1 MVGHDEMDKGPR
13 ENRVMGATQQD
24 ETERKYDVGAGTV
37 LPTLTDADGVSAVRQ
52 PTETEL
58 EAVYFDTAGL
68 DLARRGITLRRRTG
82 GYDAGWHLKLPGGR
96 DTRSEVRLPLGRATR
111 TVPDELL
118 APVRAVVR
126 DRALLPVARLSTR
139 RLEYGLVDEDS
150 TVLAQVCDDEVHAER
165 LHGPAHVQEWREW
178 EVELVDGD
186 VQLLDSVEQRLLEV
200 GAAPASVSSKLRRAL
215 GDAAPQAPVARPSRK
230 QLARGS
236 AGQLLAAYLF
246 EHVENLKEQD
256 ARLRAEGPGSIHKL
270 RIAVRRLRSALK
282 TFRPLLAS
290 HSVDAVGGV
299 GDELRWLGQ
308 ALSPARDAQVMRE
321 RLRRLVAGEPV
332 ELVLGPVSQRI
343 EDDLS
348 AAFRAGREQALEAVE
363 TERYYRLLDA
373 LDDLVACPPFAGTA
387 QAWAGD
393 VLPDLLQRDAKRLRR
408 AVRNIERA
416 DSPQDHDAA
425 LHDAR
430 KKAKRLRYAAESAIP
445 LFPARAKKLT
455 AMAKRVQEALGEHQD
470 AVLARHKLREYG
482 AQTHLSAENGFTF
495 GRLHALEQVHADH
508 AERRFIEAW
517 ERLPHK
523 KLRTWLR
530 S

>member
-1 MVGHDEMDKGPR
+1 MDVSR
-13 ENRVMGATQQD
+13 QD
-24 ETERKYDVGAGTV
+24 EVERKYDVGTSTV
-37 LPTLTDADGVSAVRQ
+37 LPILTDLDGVSRVGQA
-52 PTETEL
+52 TETRL
-58 EAVYFDTAGL
+58 VAVYFDTSDL

-82 GYDAGWHLKLPGGR
+82 GYDEGWHLKLQR
-96 DTRSEVRLPLGRATR
+96 ESKDTRTEVRLPLGRATE
-111 TVPDELL
+111 TVPVQLL
-118 APVRAVVR
+118 TPVRAVVR
-126 DRALLPVARLSTR
+126 DRPLAPVARLSTR
-139 RLEYGLVDEDS
+139 RLEYELFGSDA

-165 LHGPAHVQEWREW
+165 LHGAAQVEDWREW
-178 EVELVDGD
+178 EVELVHGD
-186 VQLLDSVEQRLLEV
+186 RRLMEGVEQRLLEA
-200 GAAPASVSSKLRRAL
+200 GAVPGSVSSKLRRAL
-215 GDAAPQAPVARPSRK
+215 GGVAPQTPAGRISRK
-230 QLARGS
+230 QLSRGS
-236 AGQLLAAYLF
+236 AGQLVVAHLAGQ
-246 EHVENLKEQD
+246 VEKLHEQD
-256 ARLRAEGPGSIHKL
+256 ARLRSERPGSIHKL

-282 TFRPLLAS
+282 TFRPLVAS

-299 GDELRWLGQ
+299 GEELRWLGQ
-308 ALSPARDAQVMRE
+308 MLSPARDAQVMRE
-321 RLRRLVAGEPV
+321 RLRRLVAAEPV

-393 VLPDLLQRDAKRLRR
+393 VLPDLLQRDAERLRR

-416 DSPQDHDAA
+416 DSRQDHDAA

-482 AQTHLSAENGFTF
+482 AQTHLSGENGFTF

-508 AERRFIEAW
+508 AERRFVEAW
-517 ERLPHK
+517 DRLPRK